1 MDIDTMAMENQG
13 SNSNNEPIGD
23 ESINIDG
30 ESRSIDDGVQNG
42 G

>member
-1 MDIDTMAMENQG
+1 MDIDTMAMKNHS

-30 ESRSIDDGVQNG
+30 GSRSIDDDVQNG